1 MSKERYY
8 EKKLENKKVINI
20 SVIENYLKDT
30 NLSKNKF
37 CKNYKFS
44 ISTLNNILK
53 NNLNINIKAIFKLAK
68 IINIKVSE
76 LFRKD

>member
-1 MSKERYY
+1 MRKNL
-8 EKKLENKKVINI
+8 KNKKVINTC
-20 SVIENYLKDT
+20 VIENYLKDN

-37 CKNYKFS
+37 CKNYNFS

-53 NNLNINIKAIFKLAK
+53 NNLHINIKAIFKLAK

>member
-1 MSKERYY
+1 MRKNL
-8 EKKLENKKVINI
+8 KNKKVINTC
-20 SVIENYLKDT
+20 VIDNYLKDN

-37 CKNYKFS
+37 CKNYNFS

-53 NNLNINIKAIFKLAK
+53 NNLHINIRAIIKLAK

>member
-1 MSKERYY
+1 MRKNL
-8 EKKLENKKVINI
+8 KNKKVINTCI
-20 SVIENYLKDT
+20 IENYLKD
-30 NLSKNKF
+30 NDLSKNKF
-37 CKNYKFS
+37 CKNYNFS

-53 NNLNINIKAIFKLAK
+53 NNLHINIKAIFKLAK

>member
-1 MSKERYY
+1 MRKNL
-8 EKKLENKKVINI
+8 KNKKVINTC
-20 SVIENYLKDT
+20 VIENYLKDN

-37 CKNYKFS
+37 CKNYNFS

-53 NNLNINIKAIFKLAK
+53 NNLHINIKVIFKLAK